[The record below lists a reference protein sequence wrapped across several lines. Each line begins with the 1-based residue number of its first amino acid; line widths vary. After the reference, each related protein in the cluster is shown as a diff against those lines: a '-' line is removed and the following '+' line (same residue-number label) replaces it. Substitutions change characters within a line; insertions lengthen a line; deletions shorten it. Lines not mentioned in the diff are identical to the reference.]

1 LYGWI
6 EPFFE
11 QSEPALEPGQIWL
24 GQPIGLPPRRGLK
37 LEKIDPKDDR
47 KLAFKVTGRTGET
60 FDHPPVHSLGLRSD
74 EAVVVAKAKRD
85 RPVVVLG
92 GTTAT
97 RLGGTTATRLG
108 GAAGDAGT
116 VEADAARDAGT
127 VMVVPVDA
135 ANGYDEQTRRRV
147 SRYEFANAFYLPAWE
162 RPRFAEGFA
171 RLDHTQPV
179 RLADLA
185 EPLGLK
191 LSADALD
198 ALVEWFVAFAT
209 DRRPDDSLI
218 LEYRR
223 EQLGRE

>member
-11 QSEPALEPGQIWL
+11 KAEPAIEPGQIWL
-24 GQPIGLPPRRGLK
+24 GQPIGLPPRHGLK

-47 KLAFKVTGRTGET
+47 KLAFKVTGRTDDT
-60 FDHPPVHSLGLRSD
+60 FDHPPVHGLGLRSD
-74 EAVVVAKAKRD
+74 EAVVVAKARRD

-92 GTTAT
+92 GTTAP
-97 RLGGTTATRLG
+97 RLEPDAD
-108 GAAGDAGT
+108 GDAET
-116 VEADAARDAGT
+116 VQAGAARDPGT
-127 VMVVPVDA
+127 VMVVPVHA
-135 ANGYDEQTRRRV
+135 ASGYDEQTRRRV

-171 RLDHTQPV
+171 RLDRTQPV
-179 RLADLA
+179 RRAELA

-209 DRRPDDSLI
+209 DRRPPHDSLI

>member
-1 LYGWI
+1 MYGWI

-11 QSEPALEPGQIWL
+11 QAEPALEPGQIWL
-24 GQPIGLPPRRGLK
+24 GQPIGLPPRHGLK

-47 KLAFKVTGRTGET
+47 KLAFKVSGRSDDT

-97 RLGGTTATRLG
+97 RLGPDT
-108 GAAGDAGT
+108 AGDAGI
-116 VEADAARDAGT
+116 VEADPARNAGT
-127 VMVVPVDA
+127 VMVVPVHA

-179 RLADLA
+179 RQADLA

-209 DRRPDDSLI
+209 GRLPADSLI

-223 EQLGRE
+223 EQLDRE